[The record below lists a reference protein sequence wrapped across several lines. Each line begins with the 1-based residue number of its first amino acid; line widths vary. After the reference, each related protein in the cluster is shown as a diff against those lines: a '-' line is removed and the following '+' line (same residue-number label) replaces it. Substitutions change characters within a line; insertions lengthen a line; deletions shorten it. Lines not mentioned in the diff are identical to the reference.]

1 MTDTNRPALLLVA
14 LILIGCGRSD
24 DAPRNPRACEESV
37 AEISFLPE
45 SDFSAS
51 LRCDVSRRIMRLAA
65 QQGNQRLDS
74 AFAEVSTLT
83 LAADTSASRHLVLML
98 RYGDLGG
105 PQESDSSIVYVLRDS
120 VAFRVAIYP
129 VDEEIVRAGD
139 SGRIGMDSLFLP
151 LCALG
156 QMDGS
161 SERIDVLIS
170 IRDGGVDVR
179 RRGEACRPQRYVK

>member
-83 LAADTSASRHLVLML
+83 LDADTSASRHLVLML

-105 PQESDSSIVYVLRDS
+105 KQESDSSIAYVLRDS
-120 VAFRVAIYP
+120 VAFRVVIYP
-129 VDEEIVRAGD
+129 IDEEIVR
-139 SGRIGMDSLFLP
+139 SSEPGRVAVDSLFLP

-170 IRDGGVDVR
+170 IRDGGVDIR
-179 RRGEACRPQRYVK
+179 RRAGSCVPQRYVR